1 MTSKGKTD
9 QTTKLN
15 RQAKTILL
23 DTFELTDSASRNI
36 LIGNVKQMFE
46 RGTLRTLASAE
57 ALIKLIQ
64 DNKMTEFDE
73 KMAKLDIAVN
83 TKAAKRQAEEIA
95 QESNYTIQQR
105 ETSKHIVR
113 VKNKN
118 SELPTFE
125 IKFKKTHTT
134 FEAAW
139 KDGVARLV
147 KIASDTIREKQNL
160 KIVVGVEC

>member
-1 MTSKGKTD
+1 MIEKGTIR
-9 QTTKLN
+9 T
-15 RQAKTILL
+15 QAAAYT
-23 DTFELTDSASRNI
+23 
-36 LIGNVKQMFE
+36 
-46 RGTLRTLASAE
+46 
-57 ALIKLIQ
+57 LIKLIQ
-64 DNKMTEFDE
+64 ENKMKDFDDNME
-73 KMAKLDIAVN
+73 KLDKAVN
-83 TKAAKRQAEEIA
+83 AKAAKRQAEEIA

-118 SELPTFE
+118 CELPTFE
-125 IKFKKTHTT
+125 LKFKKIHTT

-160 KIVVGVEC
+160 KIVVGVECLIVKPREEEDR

>member
-1 MTSKGKTD
+1 MTSKGKDD

-36 LIGNVKQMFE
+36 LISNVKHLFE

-64 DNKMTEFDE
+64 NNKMTEFDE

-83 TKAAKRQAEEIA
+83 TKAAKRRAEEIA

-105 ETSKHIVR
+105 ETSMHIVR
-113 VKNKN
+113 EKMKQRTTHIRV
-118 SELPTFE
+118 E
-125 IKFKKTHTT
+125 IQKATHHVRSCMERRGRKT
-134 FEAAW
+134 
-139 KDGVARLV
+139 G
-147 KIASDTIREKQNL
+147 
-160 KIVVGVEC
+160 

>member
-1 MTSKGKTD
+1 
-9 QTTKLN
+9 
-15 RQAKTILL
+15 
-23 DTFELTDSASRNI
+23 
-36 LIGNVKQMFE
+36 MFE
-46 RGTLRTLASAE
+46 RGAIKTLSAAE
-57 ALIKLIQ
+57 NLINLIQ
-64 DNKMTEFDE
+64 DDRMTEFDS
-73 KMAKLDIAVN
+73 KMKKLDIAVN
-83 TKAAKRQAEEIA
+83 TKAAKRQASEIA

-105 ETSKHIVR
+105 ETSKHIVK

-125 IKFKKTHTT
+125 LKFKKIHTT

-160 KIVVGVEC
+160 KIVVGVECLIVKPREEE

>member
-1 MTSKGKTD
+1 MAAKNEKIP
-9 QTTKLN
+9 KLN
-15 RQAKTILL
+15 REAKTALL

-36 LIGNVKQMFE
+36 LISNVKQMFE

-57 ALIKLIQ
+57 TLIKLIQ
-64 DNKMTEFDE
+64 EDRMTEFDE
-73 KMAKLDIAVN
+73 KMKKLDIAAN

-95 QESNYTIQQR
+95 QESNYTMQQR

-125 IKFKKTHTT
+125 LKFKRYIQHLKLHGKT
-134 FEAAW
+134 ELQ
-139 KDGVARLV
+139 D
-147 KIASDTIREKQNL
+147 
-160 KIVVGVEC
+160 

>member
-1 MTSKGKTD
+1 MAVKNNSGKSI
-9 QTTKLN
+9 KLS
-15 RQAKTILL
+15 RGAKTILL

-36 LIGNVKQMFE
+36 LISNVKQMFE

-73 KMAKLDIAVN
+73 KMAKLDIATN

-95 QESNYTIQQR
+95 QESSNYTIQQR

-125 IKFKKTHTT
+125 IKFKKAHTT

-147 KIASDTIREKQNL
+147 KIASDTIRENE
-160 KIVVGVEC
+160 I